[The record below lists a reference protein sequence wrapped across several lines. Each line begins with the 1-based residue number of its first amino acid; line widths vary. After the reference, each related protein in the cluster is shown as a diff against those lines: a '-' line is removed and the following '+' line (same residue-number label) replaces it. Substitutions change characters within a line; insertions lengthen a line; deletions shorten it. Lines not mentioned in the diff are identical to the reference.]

1 MFNAS
6 LDSNTESKRL
16 WSTPGWLPTEVAIVP
31 HGRSVS
37 CFEGEGLQDLLQV
50 KPEAENMVY
59 ELVGFVA
66 DINSGE
72 QQKSHLVS
80 LVNGMLDSGER

>member
-1 MFNAS
+1 M
-6 LDSNTESKRL
+6 
-16 WSTPGWLPTEVAIVP
+16 PGWLPTEVAVVP
-31 HGRSVS
+31 HGRSFS
-37 CFEGEGLQDLLQV
+37 CFEGEGLQDLLRV

-80 LVNGMLDSGER
+80 LVNGILDLGKT